1 MKLNSSIQ
9 YLRNATLVLGAL
21 AVVPLSAQAMLT
33 KHDVQTLQ
41 SGTSVAV
48 DKEVSGIKDDV
59 LARRFGAY
67 SGIGANGSGL
77 SGSSQATDQP
87 SAGSAT
93 TIDERSDEVFMRA
106 P

>member
-48 DKEVSGIKDDV
+48 DKEVSGVKDDV

-67 SGIGANGSGL
+67 SGIGANGL
-77 SGSSQATDQP
+77 SGSSQVTDQP
-87 SAGSAT
+87 SAGDAAT
-93 TIDERSDEVFMRA
+93 TETRPEPVYMRA